1 MGLIILFAVEK
12 FDIPLSENDL
22 VLLCTLLC
30 SNASSPA
37 DLDSD
42 LSHIF
47 GTCQRYRVCV
57 SNDFTAVYD
66 MILKVSTCHRLDAD
80 ELEVTAARDVTHRP
94 RRRLPLQPFSE
105 LMFVFT
111 FITLLPNSLLL
122 RSFVVYHAWPL
133 MTQNEQ

>member
-30 SNASSPA
+30 ANASSPA

-57 SNDFTAVYD
+57 CQTILQLFM
-66 MILKVSTCHRLDAD
+66 MI
-80 ELEVTAARDVTHRP
+80 
-94 RRRLPLQPFSE
+94 
-105 LMFVFT
+105 
-111 FITLLPNSLLL
+111 
-122 RSFVVYHAWPL
+122 
-133 MTQNEQ
+133 